1 MPAEGSGAMMDVIEA
16 RTVVH
21 DPEGARIAT
30 SRCEMEVN
38 QVATVQELASGGY
51 QMTVNR
57 AELALLRS
65 ALDEAER
72 VSRFGIEVLDGVDR
86 GRDGESAEDSRLMRE
101 IDGLAMREAMLRA
114 LQKTMA
120 EVDGGG
126 KLSPAEHAGPGQV
139 SSGGVLRIPPPR

>member
-21 DPEGARIAT
+21 DSGGARIGT
-30 SRCEMEVN
+30 SRSEMGVN
-38 QVATVQELASGGY
+38 QVASMRELTGGY
-51 QMTVNR
+51 QVTVNR

-65 ALDEAER
+65 ALEEAER

-86 GRDGESAEDSRLMRE
+86 SRDGESAEDSRLLRE
-101 IDGLAMREAMLRA
+101 IDGLAMREASLRS

-126 KLSPAEHAGPGQV
+126 KLSPTQHAGPGQV
-139 SSGGVLRIPPPR
+139 SSGAAVRIPPPR